1 MPPRLSDFINNIVF
15 PSKNLSALCDGK
27 KNYSKA
33 SFDIET
39 EARLITLDGFQRC
52 KLSGL
57 VSSPSR
63 INAKKPTSSR
73 ATKSKS
79 S

>member
-1 MPPRLSDFINNIVF
+1 MPPHVSDFINNIVF
-15 PSKNLSALCDGK
+15 PLKNLSALYDGK
-27 KNYSKA
+27 KNSKV

-39 EARLITLDGFQRC
+39 EARLITLDGFQCC
-52 KLSGL
+52 KLSRL
-57 VSSPSR
+57 VSSLSR

-73 ATKSKS
+73 AMKSKS